1 MTTAPFRSSLAL
13 LTAGV
18 LLAPTW
24 LGAGEI
30 QPAADAPQ
38 PLSPEESVRRFQLPP
53 EFRIECVASEPL
65 VADPTDAAFD
75 AHGRLFVCELHGYN
89 LEGHYD
95 IQELNQTG
103 ALDTQVRRIP
113 ANPDALARAER
124 ESHGTVKLLEDTDGD
139 GRMDRLTVWANDLPP
154 CYGVVP
160 AREGVI
166 VLCAP
171 HIVYLGDP
179 DGDGRPE
186 IRETLFTGFGV
197 GEMWTRISNPQWGV
211 DNWIYAACGEGS
223 DGTIHGPHLP
233 APVRLGRT
241 GFRFK
246 PDGSRLE
253 PVSGGTAGFGLAL
266 DDWDERFLV
275 TNQEH
280 ALHVAPLPYHYL
292 ARNPHSPTPRLVNN
306 ISAYGHPAQVH
317 PTAPPDPW
325 RLQRSLQPEW
335 VKFYGAAETT
345 MGLVTAACAPFIY
358 RADAFPPEYRGAH
371 FSCECAYNL
380 VHLCRLEP
388 AGASFKAVRALPDRE
403 FLTSTEQWF
412 RPVNLTDGPD
422 GALYIVDMY
431 REIIEDY
438 SAIPRYLQQ
447 QYGLIH
453 GADRGRIWRVVYA
466 PEDSPRTVPTRLDQ
480 PLARV
485 PTAALVNE
493 LVSSNAW
500 RRLTAQ
506 RLLLERNDRSAIA
519 TLTRLLHDRPT
530 PTARLHALHTLAGF
544 AALDPDHLAL
554 CLEDAHPGVRRHAL
568 PLAEPHLDRTPSL
581 LARVLTLTQ
590 DPSPAVR
597 LQLAFTLGETCTPRR
612 FTALAELAAQ
622 AGADPWMQAAL
633 LSSVPTG
640 APELLRTLLADS
652 PLPGQSQH
660 LVRPLAAVIGSRQHP
675 PELTACLRLLAN
687 PTATPPAAVQTEAL
701 TGLAEGLRRGKTL
714 AFTDPD
720 GLAALGQLLVQAA
733 PATRRL
739 VLQVAGLLQATS
751 APAILAPFREAAREA
766 LDTERPLEQRLD
778 AIALLAHAPFSLL
791 EPAGRQL
798 LAASQPL
805 DLQLATFS
813 ALHLADDPG
822 VGPLLL
828 AGWNHYSPQAQ
839 AAALDALFRRQ
850 DRLKSLLTAIEQKSI
865 PVPGFDA
872 GRRNQLLTNP
882 DADIRRRAETLLS
895 HAPVAPDRQPLLDR
909 YQQALS
915 GPRDPARGREVFLAN
930 CSSCHQLEGIGI
942 VRGPELIA
950 ATQGRADETLLLDIL
965 EPSAQITV
973 GYRTYQI
980 VTQDG
985 AIFSGILTGESAT
998 SVTLPD
1004 EDGFPQT
1011 LLRKDIASMEA
1022 SDVSIMPGNF
1032 ADVLEP
1038 AAVADLLAY
1047 LRAVPHAGPGPV
1059 LTLFDDDPGFANL
1072 LTEGEGAAAVVTTER
1087 YAGTAALVITP
1098 PQRFAAQLG
1107 TWNYPIV
1114 EHPQPGSYRYLRFA
1128 WKAPAAT
1135 GVMLELAASGE
1146 WPPADQ
1152 PLRRYVAGHNTTGW
1166 AACSLA
1172 NQPPADWVVVT
1183 VDLWRDFGTFTL
1195 TGLAPTALGGPA
1207 YFDQIQL
1214 LQGLAPAEPVSIAAP
1229 R

>member
-1 MTTAPFRSSLAL
+1 MIAAFFRLSSAL
-13 LTAGV
+13 LTAGF
-18 LLAPTW
+18 LLAPAW
-24 LGAGEI
+24 IGAGEI
-30 QPAADAPQ
+30 RPAADAPQ
-38 PLSPEESVRRFQLPP
+38 PLSPEDSAQRFQLPP
-53 EFRIECVASEPL
+53 GFRIECVASEPL

-95 IQELNQTG
+95 IQELNRTG
-103 ALDTQVRRIP
+103 VLDTQVRRIP
-113 ANPDALARAER
+113 ANPEALARAER

-154 CYGVVP
+154 CYGIVP

-179 DGDGRPE
+179 DGDRRPE

-223 DGTIHGPHLP
+223 DGTIHGPRLP
-233 APVRLGRT
+233 APVRIGRT

-246 PDGSRLE
+246 PDGSRFE

-280 ALHVAPLPYHYL
+280 ALQVAPLPYHYL
-292 ARNPHSPTPRLVNN
+292 ARNLHSPTPPLVNN
-306 ISAYGHPAQVH
+306 IGTYGHPARVY

-345 MGLVTAACAPFIY
+345 MGLITAACAPFIY

-380 VHLCRLEP
+380 IHLCRLEP

-403 FLTSTEQWF
+403 FLTSAEQWF

-466 PEDSPRTVPTRLDQ
+466 PENSPRPVPIRLDQ
-480 PLARV
+480 PLALA
-485 PTAALVNE
+485 PTTALVNE
-493 LVSSNAW
+493 LASGNAW

-506 RLLLERNDRSAIA
+506 RLLLERDDRSAIA
-519 TLTRLLHDRPT
+519 ALTRLLRDRPT

-544 AALDPDHLAL
+544 AALDPNHLAL
-554 CLEDAHPGVRRHAL
+554 CLDDAHPGVRRHAL
-568 PLAEPHLDRTPSL
+568 ALAEPQFDRDPAL
-581 LARVLTLTQ
+581 LARVLTLTR

-597 LQLAFTLGETCTPRR
+597 LQLAFTLGETHVPQRL
-612 FTALAELAAQ
+612 TALAELAAQ
-622 AGADPWMQAAL
+622 AGGDPWMQAAL
-633 LSSVPTG
+633 LSSVPNDAG
-640 APELLRTLLADS
+640 ELLRNLFAESRLA
-652 PLPGQSQH
+652 GQSQH

-675 PELTACLRLLAN
+675 PELAACLRLLAD
-687 PTATPPAAVQTEAL
+687 PTATPPAAVQTDAL
-701 TGLAEGLRRGKTL
+701 TGLVEGLRRGRTR
-714 AFTDPD
+714 AFADPD
-720 GLAALGQLLVQAA
+720 GLAALGQLLVQTT

-739 VLQVAGLLQATS
+739 VLQVAGLLQATG
-751 APAILAPFREAAREA
+751 APAIIAPFHAAAREA
-766 LDTERPLEQRLD
+766 LDTERTLEQRVD
-778 AIALLAHAPFSLL
+778 ALGLLAHAPFSLL
-791 EPAGRQL
+791 APAGRQL
-798 LAASQPL
+798 LAANQPL
-805 DLQLATFS
+805 DLQLATFN
-813 ALHLADDPG
+813 ALTLADDPG

-850 DRLKSLLTAIEQKSI
+850 DRLRALLTAIEQKSI

-882 DADIRRRAETLLS
+882 DADIRRRAEALLS
-895 HAPVAPDRQPLLDR
+895 HAPVDPDRQPLLDR
-909 YQQALS
+909 YRQALS
-915 GPRDPARGREVFLAN
+915 GPRDPARGREVFRAN
-930 CSSCHQLEGIGI
+930 CSSCHQLEGVGI

-980 VTQDG
+980 VTRDG

-1022 SDVSIMPGNF
+1022 SDVSIMPANF

-1047 LRAVPHAGPGPV
+1047 LRAIAHAGPGPV
-1059 LTLFDDDPGFANL
+1059 LTLFDDDPGFAEL
-1072 LTEGEGAAAVVTTER
+1072 LTEGDGTATVVTTER
-1087 YAGTAALVITP
+1087 YAGTASLLITP

-1107 TWNYPIV
+1107 TWNHPIV
-1114 EHPQPGSYRYLRFA
+1114 EHPDSGSYRYLRFA
-1128 WKAPAAT
+1128 WKAPAAE

-1152 PLRRYVAGHNTTGW
+1152 PLRRYVAGQNTTGW
-1166 AACSLA
+1166 AARSLA
-1172 NQPPADWVVVT
+1172 SQPPADWTVVT
-1183 VDLWRDFGTFTL
+1183 VDLWRDFGAFTL
-1195 TGLAPTALGGPA
+1195 TGLAPTALGGSA
-1207 YFDQIQL
+1207 YFDQLQL
-1214 LQGLAPAEPVSIAAP
+1214 LQQPDPNGTVGAATP
-1229 R
+1229 P